1 MIGAGPGD
9 PELLTLKA
17 VRALGL
23 ADVVLV
29 DALVNPAVLAHVKPG
44 ARIIEA
50 GKRGGCKSTPQA
62 FIERLMV
69 RYARAGHTVAR
80 VKGGDPFVFG
90 RGGEEMLA
98 LRAAGIEHEVVS
110 GITAGIGVPAAL
122 GIPVTHRALTC
133 GVTLVTGHTRD
144 GQGPDWQALAAGGTT
159 LVIYMGVGKL
169 DAIAASLRS
178 AGLPADMPAAAIQS
192 GTLEAQRHVVATLDT
207 LAREVAAAG
216 LGSPAIVVVGEVVGL
231 AQQGSVGSVSNVGML
246 GDAGHEAQRGGQRDE
261 PRDAQR
267 DRREPGELREPGE
280 PSEARMRR
288 AA

>member
-1 MIGAGPGD
+1 MLVTPDVPRPDVPGSPVARTAAPPQPGKVWLIGAGPGD

-29 DALVNPAVLAHVKPG
+29 DALVN
-44 ARIIEA
+44 
-50 GKRGGCKSTPQA
+50 
-62 FIERLMV
+62 
-69 RYARAGHTVAR
+69 
-80 VKGGDPFVFG
+80 
-90 RGGEEMLA
+90 
-98 LRAAGIEHEVVS
+98 RAAGIEHEVVS

-159 LVIYMGVGKL
+159 LVIYMGVSQL
-169 DAIAASLRS
+169 DAITERLRS
-178 AGLPADMPAAAIQS
+178 AGLPAHMPAAAIQS
-192 GTLEAQRHVVATLDT
+192 GTLEAQRQVVATLAT

-216 LGSPAIVVVGEVVGL
+216 RGSPAIVVVGEVVGL
-231 AQQGSVGSVSNVGML
+231 AQQSNVG
-246 GDAGHEAQRGGQRDE
+246 DA
-261 PRDAQR
+261 
-267 DRREPGELREPGE
+267 
-280 PSEARMRR
+280 SVRR